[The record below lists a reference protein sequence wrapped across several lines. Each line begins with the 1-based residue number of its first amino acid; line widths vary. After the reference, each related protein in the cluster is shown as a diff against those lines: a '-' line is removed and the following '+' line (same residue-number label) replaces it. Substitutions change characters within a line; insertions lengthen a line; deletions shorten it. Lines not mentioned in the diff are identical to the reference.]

1 MLTQPSLGGRRL
13 SNDILAKLVVSV
25 AVMIGFIFWLAI
37 EKAYTTHC
45 LKNCP
50 INISVS
56 RHQP

>member
-1 MLTQPSLGGRRL
+1 L